1 MEKGYTL
8 REPSQ
13 SSVVEMTDE
22 QREALGIGSLPAD
35 LHEAIELARGSE
47 LLRRTLGHHVF
58 TKLVE
63 NKLLEWNRFRAHV
76 TDYELSEYFPIL

>member
-1 MEKGYTL
+1 MC
-8 REPSQ
+8 
-13 SSVVEMTDE
+13 SS
-22 QREALGIGSLPAD
+22 D
-35 LHEAIELARGSE
+35 LIERARGSE
-47 LLRRTLGHHVF
+47 LLRRTLGDHVF